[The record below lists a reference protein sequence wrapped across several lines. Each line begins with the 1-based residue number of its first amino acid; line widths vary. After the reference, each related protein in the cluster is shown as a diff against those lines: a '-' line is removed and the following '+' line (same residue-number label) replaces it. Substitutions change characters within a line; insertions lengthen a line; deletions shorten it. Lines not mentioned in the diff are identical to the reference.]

1 MDLVS
6 QPQIKQFKSDYVR
19 LISQG
24 YTEGRALAE
33 LEVDFIDFFE
43 QVAKDEQF
51 RKDIEDARKQR
62 AEIWVGRIIDSTTPK
77 MLKLDDGTEIERI
90 PGKDETA
97 HRKLEFEK
105 LKFLAKADNPDR
117 YGEASGKNNK
127 VEINLNDF
135 KLLTPQESIK
145 VLNNDPFNKMVT
157 IETESKPVME
167 KEE

>member
-6 QPQIKQFKSDYVR
+6 QPQIIQFKSAYVR

-24 YTEGRALAE
+24 FTEGRALAD
-33 LEVDFIDFFE
+33 LNVDFIDFFE
-43 QVAKDEQF
+43 LVAKDEGF
-51 RKDIEDARKQR
+51 RNEIENARKQR
-62 AEIWVGRIIDSTTPK
+62 AEIWVGRIIDSVNPR
-77 MLKLDDGTEIERI
+77 MIKLDDGTEVERI

-97 HRKLEFEK
+97 HKKLEFEK

-117 YGEASGKNNK
+117 YGDAAGKANK

-145 VLNNDPFNKMVT
+145 VLNNDPFNKMAVIDVT
-157 IETESKPVME
+157 PKETE
-167 KEE
+167 KE